1 MKRFAVTTM
10 LAGSIFAGL
19 LGAAG
24 TAHADLGDVIY
35 SQQQYGGPVF
45 GPRVYVPHVDST
57 VHNQTTIV
65 RH

>member
-24 TAHADLGDVIY
+24 VAHADLGDVIY
-35 SQQQYGGPVF
+35 NQQQYGPVF
-45 GPRVYVPHVDST
+45 GPRVHVPHVDNT
-57 VHNQTTIV
+57 VRANTTVV

>member
-1 MKRFAVTTM
+1 MKRFTLTTM

-24 TAHADLGDVIY
+24 TAQADLSDVIY
-35 SQQQYGGPVF
+35 SQQQGGGPVF
-45 GPRVYVPHVDST
+45 GPRVHVPHVDST
-57 VHNQTTIV
+57 VHNHTIIV

>member
-24 TAHADLGDVIY
+24 TAQADLGDVIY
-35 SQQQYGGPVF
+35 NQQQYGPIYG
-45 GPRVYVPHVDST
+45 GPRVHVPHVDNT
-57 VHNQTTIV
+57 VHANTTII